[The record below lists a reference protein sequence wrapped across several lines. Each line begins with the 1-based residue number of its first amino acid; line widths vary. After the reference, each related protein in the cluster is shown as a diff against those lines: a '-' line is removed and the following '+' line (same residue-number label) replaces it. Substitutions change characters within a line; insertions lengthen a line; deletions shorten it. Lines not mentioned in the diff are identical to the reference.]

1 MKNRAQFIETMK
13 KSLLQRRGEMAGRLS
28 NQSQEKVSDGQVQDS
43 GDEALSLS
51 MEKLQNTLQQ
61 SEMDEIRLID
71 DALERIGRE
80 EYGVCMECA
89 SPIPEKRL
97 ETFPYAARCVACQ
110 EKLEQ

>member
-1 MKNRAQFIETMK
+1 MKNRMAFIEAMK
-13 KSLLQRRGEMAGRLS
+13 KNLLQRRSEMVGTLT
-28 NQSQEKVSDGQVQDS
+28 NQSHDKVSDGQVQDS

-71 DALERIGRE
+71 SALERIACG
-80 EYGVCMECA
+80 EYGICMDCGN
-89 SPIPEKRL
+89 PLPEKRL

-110 EKLEQ
+110 EKFEV

>member
-1 MKNRAQFIETMK
+1 MKNRAQFIEMMK
-13 KSLLQRRGEMAGRLS
+13 KNLLQRRSEMAGRLS

-61 SEMDEIRLID
+61 SEMDEIRSID
-71 DALERIGRE
+71 DAFERINRD
-80 EYGVCMECA
+80 EYGVCMECG

-97 ETFPYAARCVACQ
+97 ETFPYASRCVACQ
-110 EKLEQ
+110 EKFEQ

>member
-1 MKNRAQFIETMK
+1 VKNRVTFIEAMK
-13 KSLLQRRGEMAGRLS
+13 KNLIHRRSEMVGTLS
-28 NQSQEKVSDGQVQDS
+28 KQSQEKVSDGQVQDS

-61 SEMDEIRLID
+61 TEMDEVRLID
-71 DALERIGRE
+71 DALERIERD
-80 EYGVCMECA
+80 EYGVCIECA

-97 ETFPYAARCVACQ
+97 ETFPFAARCVACQ